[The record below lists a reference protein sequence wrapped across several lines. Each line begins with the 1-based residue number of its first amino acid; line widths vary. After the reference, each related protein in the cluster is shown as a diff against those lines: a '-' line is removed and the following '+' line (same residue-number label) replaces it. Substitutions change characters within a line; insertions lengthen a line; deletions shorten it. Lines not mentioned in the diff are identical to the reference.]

1 MSDRIEIYK
10 TDTGNARILVNGIE
24 YDMNSPSSSEL
35 KGKSW
40 HKNEAQYTYLKRWK
54 AEYTYVYKWKVKY
67 VKYEAEYTYVQR
79 CEMSYGKYEVNVL
92 MYRDER

>member
-1 MSDRIEIYK
+1 VFSAVAMAIGNMSDRIEIYK

-40 HKNEAQYTYLKRWK
+40 HTYEAQYLYYITERLSDCCLMP
-54 AEYTYVYKWKVKY
+54 T
-67 VKYEAEYTYVQR
+67 QQFF
-79 CEMSYGKYEVNVL
+79 SYIIAKTS
-92 MYRDER
+92 